1 MEGDKAR
8 PTRRSVELQDEV
20 AVGVSKQAG
29 DLAFLNNSCN
39 GDDVCCHLSY
49 WKGADPFS
57 KAKLNSGIFF
67 LKKTMSDVLKMTI
80 NINNL

>member
-8 PTRRSVELQDEV
+8 PTRKSVELQDGV
-20 AVGVSKQAG
+20 AVGVSIQAG
-29 DLAFLNNSCN
+29 DLVTLNNSCN

-57 KAKLNSGIFF
+57 KAKLNSCVF

-80 NINNL
+80 NIDN